1 MANGDCVLSMAILGG
16 STKTVTIDKA
26 TKDKSILYLASLPT
40 DDDAMTD
47 TEWLVYQVNQWAS
60 TLIGQA
66 NNRLKVEAAI
76 TPKTFSA
83 AS

>member
-1 MANGDCVLSMAILGG
+1 MANGDCVSSMAILGG

-26 TKDKSILYLASLPT
+26 TKDKGILYLQTLPMGGVAMS
-40 DDDAMTD
+40 DA
-47 TEWLVYQVNQWAS
+47 EWLVYQLNQFAS
-60 TLIGQA
+60 QLVGEA

-76 TPKTFSA
+76 TPKTFTA

>member
-1 MANGDCVLSMAILGG
+1 MANGDVTLSMAIAGG
-16 STKTVTIDKA
+16 SSKSLTIDKA
-26 TKDKSILYLASLPT
+26 TKDKGILYLQTLPMGGV
-40 DDDAMTD
+40 AMSD
-47 TEWLVYQVNQWAS
+47 TEWQIYQLNQFASKLV
-60 TLIGQA
+60 GEA

>member
-1 MANGDCVLSMAILGG
+1 MADGDVEIKLSIRAG

-26 TKDKSILYLASLPT
+26 TKDKGILYLQTLPMGGVAMS
-40 DDDAMTD
+40 DA
-47 TEWLVYQVNQWAS
+47 EWLVYQINQFAS
-60 TLIGQA
+60 KLVGEA

-76 TPKTFSA
+76 TPKTFTA

>member
-1 MANGDCVLSMAILGG
+1 MANGDVTLSMAIAGG
-16 STKTVTIDKA
+16 SSKTVTIDKA

-47 TEWLVYQVNQWAS
+47 IEWLVYQVNQWAS
-60 TLIGQA
+60 TLVGEA
-66 NNRLKVEAAI
+66 NKRLKDEVSISA
-76 TPKTFSA
+76 KTFSA